1 MAAPVF
7 PNGSTVQT
15 NSNSSNAAIGSGA
28 SQYSAQ
34 NQLPMAAPTRTGG
47 LPWGSTFLND
57 LIVRP
62 DFQGSVLEEFYQRS
76 QFVSS
81 GIIQRNS
88 AMDMSAGGVV
98 VDVPFFKAFEAEEEE
113 IDSDDSWG
121 KSAAGYLSPQRIN
134 MSSFQVPVVHRGFA
148 AAADDLSRLGSGED
162 PLAAI
167 RSYVANNMA
176 KFRQNYLL
184 SLLKGVFDPAAGAL
198 KDNVLPSLA
207 ATGTGTTPV
216 EANFLQAGTVV
227 GMQNLFGERGDQL
240 TTIAMHSA
248 VRNQLVGQGML
259 TFSSPAAPTT
269 ASPVVWGGGG
279 VGVSN
284 EAVEYFAGA
293 RIVVSDQLVV
303 PAADAV
309 DGAQGDA
316 INYPVYFFGQGAVQ
330 EGVQSGLRIATERN
344 VLSLQDIIALDY
356 HYLLGI
362 PGISWKGN
370 VGGKAPKNTD
380 IATAANWELAW
391 AHHEY
396 VPIAKCIVNSP
407 FGGKYA

>member
-1 MAAPVF
+1 MAAPA
-7 PNGSTVQT
+7 
-15 NSNSSNAAIGSGA
+15 NSNYVNYNRA
-28 SQYSAQ
+28 SLNPNSPYVAQ
-34 NQLPMAAPTRTGG
+34 NQAPMAAPARTGA

-57 LIVRP
+57 LIIRP
-62 DFQGSVLEEFYQRS
+62 DFQSSVLEEFFERS

-88 AMDMSAGGVV
+88 AMDLSAGGVV
-98 VDVPFFKAFEAEEEE
+98 CDIPFFKAFEAQEEE

-121 KSAAGYLSPQRIN
+121 QSKEGYLSPQRIN

-184 SLLKGVFDPAAGAL
+184 SLLKAVFDGTNGAL
-198 KDNVLPSLA
+198 KDNSLGSIGV
-207 ATGTGTTPV
+207 ATGGTSPAD
-216 EANFLQAGTVV
+216 ANFLQAGTVV
-227 GMQNLFGERGDQL
+227 GLQNILGERGDQL

-248 VRNQLVGQGML
+248 VRNQLVAQGML

-269 ASPVVWGGGG
+269 SSNVVWGGGG

-284 EAVEYFAGA
+284 EAVEYFAGM
-293 RIVVSDQLVV
+293 RIVVSDQLVN
-303 PAADAV
+303 AKADAKA
-309 DGAQGDA
+309 GATGDA
-316 INYPVYFFGQGAVQ
+316 MEYPVFCFGQGAVQ
-330 EGVQSGLRIATERN
+330 EGVQSGMRLATERN
-344 VLSLQDIIALDY
+344 ILSLQDILAIDY

-380 IATAANWELAW
+380 IATATNWSLAW
-391 AHHEY
+391 AHNEY
-396 VPIAKCIVNSP
+396 IPITKVTVNSP

>member
-15 NSNSSNAAIGSGA
+15 NANSSNIAIGQGA
-28 SQYSAQ
+28 SQYTAQ
-34 NQLPMAAPTRTGG
+34 NQAPMGAPTRTGG

-57 LIVRP
+57 LIIRP
-62 DFQGSVLEEFYQRS
+62 DFQSSVLEEFFERS

-88 AMDMSAGGVV
+88 AMDLSAGGVV
-98 VDVPFFKAFEAEEEE
+98 CDIPFFKAFEAEEEE

-121 KSAAGYLSPQRIN
+121 KSKGGYLSPQRIT

-184 SLLKGVFDPAAGAL
+184 SLLKGVFDPTNGAL
-198 KDNVLPSLA
+198 KANSLGSIGA
-207 ATGTGTTPV
+207 ATSVAATDK
-216 EANFLQAGTVV
+216 NFLQAGTII

-240 TTIAMHSA
+240 TTVAMHSA
-248 VRNQLVGQGML
+248 VRNQLIAQGML

-269 ASPVVWGGGG
+269 SSNVVWGGGG

-293 RIVVSDQLVV
+293 RIVVSDQLVT
-303 PAADAV
+303 PK
-309 DGAQGDA
+309 GDA
-316 INYPVYFFGQGAVQ
+316 IAGATGDAIEYPIYFFGQGAVQ
-330 EGVQSGLRIATERN
+330 EGVQSGMRIATERN
-344 VLSLQDIIALDY
+344 ILALQDIIALDY
-356 HYLLGI
+356 HYLLGL
-362 PGISWKGN
+362 PGISWKGS
-370 VGGKAPKNTD
+370 VGGKAPKNSD
-380 IATAANWELAW
+380 IATATNWSLAW
-391 AHHEY
+391 AHSAY
-396 VPIAKCIVNSP
+396 VPIAHCVVNSP